1 MKKYFLFDLDG
12 TLTDPKEGITTCVQY
27 ALHSLGIEEP
37 DLDRLESFIGPPLK
51 DSFMEF
57 YGMDEEQA
65 QAAVKKYRERFNDKG
80 LYENEIY
87 PGIAPMLQMLSEK
100 GFRLAVASSKPTVF
114 VEKILEHFGI
124 RQYFKVVVGSELDGS
139 RTSKDQVVM
148 EALRQLFGA
157 KPILYHEVYM
167 IGDRRF
173 DVGGAR
179 AMKVESVGVTY
190 GYGGMEELREAHADY
205 IVESVEEL
213 REFLLRELCEVR
225 PKGFMGTL
233 GPMLFPFLLFLM
245 IRQAAS
251 YGAMWLAVTV
261 EPMVPQGLW
270 QWLYYR
276 EAATGELG
284 YTGNLGAVMSALS
297 YGVAGLAM
305 LPSARPVL
313 REAKKRM
320 ALSHLR
326 RERPRNYIIA
336 LLVSCCAVL
345 GLNLLF
351 DLTGIIDNSAAY
363 QAVAAGQLSASL
375 AVGLICYGIISPLAE
390 ELVFRGIVYNEL
402 KRSYRLPLAM
412 LISALLFGLYHMNP
426 VQGGYGFI
434 MGLLLA
440 YLYEYFGSFLWPVLV
455 HMLANSLAYIL
466 SNTSLSTTVIRS
478 WPAAIVCA
486 AVTIVGIKLLDF
498 DKKKLKGPVVE

>member
-173 DVGGAR
+173 DVEGAR

-276 EAATGELG
+276 AAATGELG

>member
-173 DVGGAR
+173 DVEGAR

-402 KRSYRLPLAM
+402 KRSYRLPLTM

>member
-139 RTSKDQVVM
+139 RTNKDQVVM

-173 DVGGAR
+173 DVEGAR

-402 KRSYRLPLAM
+402 KRNYRLPLAM

>member
-80 LYENEIY
+80 LFENEIY

-173 DVGGAR
+173 DVEGAR

-225 PKGFMGTL
+225 PKGFMGTI

-245 IRQAAS
+245 IWQAAS

>member
-173 DVGGAR
+173 DVEGAR

-225 PKGFMGTL
+225 PKGFMGTI

-261 EPMVPQGLW
+261 EPMVSQGLW

-345 GLNLLF
+345 GRNLLF

>member
-173 DVGGAR
+173 DVEGAR

-297 YGVAGLAM
+297 YGVAGRAM

>member
-80 LYENEIY
+80 LFENEIY

-173 DVGGAR
+173 DVEGAR

-225 PKGFMGTL
+225 PKGFMGTI

>member
-12 TLTDPKEGITTCVQY
+12 TLTDPKVGITSCVQY
-27 ALHSLGIEEP
+27 ALHSFGIEEP
-37 DLDRLESFIGPPLK
+37 DLDKLEPFIGPPLK

-65 QAAVKKYRERFNDKG
+65 RGAVEKYRERFKDKG

-87 PGIAPMLQMLSEK
+87 PGMASMLKLLSEK

-124 RQYFKVVVGSELDGS
+124 REYFKVVVGSELDGT
-139 RTSKDQVVM
+139 RTGKDQVVM

-157 KPILYHEVYM
+157 KPILYNEVYM

-173 DVGGAR
+173 DVEGAK

-225 PKGFMGTL
+225 PKGFMGAI

-276 EAATGELG
+276 EAETGELG

-297 YGVAGLAM
+297 YGVAGLAL
-305 LPSARPVL
+305 LPTARPVL

-336 LLVSCCAVL
+336 LLVSGCAVL

-375 AVGLICYGIISPLAE
+375 AVGLICYGIVSPLAE

-402 KRSYRLPLAM
+402 KRSYKLPLAM

-440 YLYEYFGSFLWPVLV
+440 YLYEYFGNFLWPALV
-455 HMLANSLAYIL
+455 HMLANCLAYIL
-466 SNTSLSTTVIRS
+466 SNTNLSATVIRS

-486 AVTIVGIKLLDF
+486 AVTIVGIKLLDL
-498 DKKKLKGPVVE
+498 DKRKLKGPVVE

>member
-37 DLDRLESFIGPPLK
+37 DLDKLESFIGPPLK

-173 DVGGAR
+173 DVEGAR

-225 PKGFMGTL
+225 PKGFMGTI

>member
-1 MKKYFLFDLDG
+1 MNKYFLFDLDG

-173 DVGGAR
+173 DVEGAR

-225 PKGFMGTL
+225 PKGFMGTI

-261 EPMVPQGLW
+261 EPMVSQGLW

>member
-12 TLTDPKEGITTCVQY
+12 TLTDPKVGITTCVQY
-27 ALHSLGIEEP
+27 ALHSFGIEEP
-37 DLDRLESFIGPPLK
+37 DTDKLKPFIGPPLK

-65 QAAVKKYRERFNDKG
+65 LKAVEKYRERFRDKG

-87 PGIAPMLQMLSEK
+87 PGMARMLKLLSDK

-124 RQYFKVVVGSELDGS
+124 RQYFKAVVGSELDGS
-139 RTSKDQVVM
+139 RTGKDQVVT
-148 EALRQLFGA
+148 EALHRLFGH
-157 KPILYHEVYM
+157 KPILYNEVYM
-167 IGDRRF
+167 IGDRCF
-173 DVGGAR
+173 DVEGAR
-179 AMKVESVGVTY
+179 AVKVESVGVTY
-190 GYGGMEELREAHADY
+190 GYGGMEELRKAHADY

-213 REFLLRELCEVR
+213 QEFLLRELCEVR
-225 PKGFMGTL
+225 PKGFMGVI

-251 YGAMWLAVTV
+251 YGAMWLAVTL

-276 EAATGELG
+276 EAGGGELG
-284 YTGNLGAVMSALS
+284 YTGNLGGIMSALS
-297 YGVAGLAM
+297 YAVAGAVL
-305 LPSARPVL
+305 LPTALPVL

-336 LLVSCCAVL
+336 LLVSICAVL

-351 DLTGIIDNSAAY
+351 DLTGITDSSAVY
-363 QAVAAGQLSASL
+363 RAVAERQLTASL
-375 AVGLICYGIISPLAE
+375 AVGLVCYGIVSPLAE
-390 ELVFRGIVYNEL
+390 ELVFRGILYNEL
-402 KRSYRLPLAM
+402 KRSYKLPLAM
-412 LISALLFGLYHMNP
+412 LVSALLFGLYHMNT
-426 VQGGYGFI
+426 VQGVYGFI
-434 MGLLLA
+434 MGLLLV

-455 HMLANSLAYIL
+455 HILANSLVYIL
-466 SNTSLSTTVIRS
+466 SNTGVATTFIHS
-478 WPAAIVCA
+478 WPFTVVCA

-498 DKKKLKGPVVE
+498 DKRKLKGPVVE

>member
-173 DVGGAR
+173 DVEGAR

-213 REFLLRELCEVR
+213 REFLNRLEEN
-225 PKGFMGTL
+225 
-233 GPMLFPFLLFLM
+233 
-245 IRQAAS
+245 A
-251 YGAMWLAVTV
+251 
-261 EPMVPQGLW
+261 
-270 QWLYYR
+270 
-276 EAATGELG
+276 GEG
-284 YTGNLGAVMSALS
+284 ET
-297 YGVAGLAM
+297 
-305 LPSARPVL
+305 R
-313 REAKKRM
+313 
-320 ALSHLR
+320 
-326 RERPRNYIIA
+326 
-336 LLVSCCAVL
+336 
-345 GLNLLF
+345 
-351 DLTGIIDNSAAY
+351 
-363 QAVAAGQLSASL
+363 
-375 AVGLICYGIISPLAE
+375 
-390 ELVFRGIVYNEL
+390 
-402 KRSYRLPLAM
+402 
-412 LISALLFGLYHMNP
+412 
-426 VQGGYGFI
+426 
-434 MGLLLA
+434 
-440 YLYEYFGSFLWPVLV
+440 
-455 HMLANSLAYIL
+455 
-466 SNTSLSTTVIRS
+466 
-478 WPAAIVCA
+478 
-486 AVTIVGIKLLDF
+486 
-498 DKKKLKGPVVE
+498 

>member
-27 ALHSLGIEEP
+27 VLHSLGIEEP

-173 DVGGAR
+173 DVEGAR

>member
-173 DVGGAR
+173 DVEGAR

-297 YGVAGLAM
+297 YGVAGLAT

>member
-12 TLTDPKEGITTCVQY
+12 TLTDPKVGITTCVQY

-37 DLDRLESFIGPPLK
+37 DLDRLEPFIGPPLK

-65 QAAVKKYRERFNDKG
+65 RRAVEKYRERFSDKG
-80 LYENEIY
+80 LFENEIY
-87 PGIAPMLQMLSEK
+87 PGMASMLKLLSEK

-114 VEKILEHFGI
+114 VEKILEHFDI
-124 RQYFKVVVGSELDGS
+124 RQYFRVVVGSELDGS
-139 RTSKDQVVM
+139 RTDKDQVVA
-148 EALRQLFGA
+148 EALRQLFGP
-157 KPILYHEVYM
+157 KPILYNEVYM

-173 DVGGAR
+173 DVEGAR
-179 AMKVESVGVTY
+179 AVKVESVGVAY

-213 REFLLRELCEVR
+213 QEFLLRELCEVR
-225 PKGFMGTL
+225 PKGFMGAI
-233 GPMLFPFLLFLM
+233 GPLLFPFLLFLM
-245 IRQAAS
+245 LRQAAS

-270 QWLYYR
+270 QWLYYY
-276 EAATGELG
+276 EAETGELG
-284 YTGNLGAVMSALS
+284 YTGNLGGIMSALS
-297 YGVAGLAM
+297 YAAAGLAL
-305 LPSARPVL
+305 LPTALPVL
-313 REAKKRM
+313 REARKRM

-336 LLVSCCAVL
+336 LLVSGCAVL

-375 AVGLICYGIISPLAE
+375 AVGLICYGVVSPLAE

-426 VQGGYGFI
+426 VQGVYGFI

-455 HMLANSLAYIL
+455 HMLANGLAYVM
-466 SNTSLSTTVIRS
+466 SNTNVTGTFIYG
-478 WPAAIVCA
+478 WPSAIVCA

-498 DKKKLKGPVVE
+498 DKRRLKGPVVE

>member
-173 DVGGAR
+173 DVEGAR

-313 REAKKRM
+313 RETKKRM

>member
-1 MKKYFLFDLDG
+1 
-12 TLTDPKEGITTCVQY
+12 
-27 ALHSLGIEEP
+27 
-37 DLDRLESFIGPPLK
+37 
-51 DSFMEF
+51 
-57 YGMDEEQA
+57 
-65 QAAVKKYRERFNDKG
+65 
-80 LYENEIY
+80 
-87 PGIAPMLQMLSEK
+87 
-100 GFRLAVASSKPTVF
+100 
-114 VEKILEHFGI
+114 
-124 RQYFKVVVGSELDGS
+124 
-139 RTSKDQVVM
+139 
-148 EALRQLFGA
+148 
-157 KPILYHEVYM
+157 M

-173 DVGGAR
+173 DVEGAR

>member
-12 TLTDPKEGITTCVQY
+12 TLTDPKVGITTCVQY
-27 ALHSLGIEEP
+27 ALHSFGIEEP
-37 DLDRLESFIGPPLK
+37 DLDKLEPFIGPPLK

-173 DVGGAR
+173 DVEGAR

-225 PKGFMGTL
+225 PKGFMGAI

-276 EAATGELG
+276 EAETGELG

-336 LLVSCCAVL
+336 LLVSGCAVL

-412 LISALLFGLYHMNP
+412 LISAMLFGLYHMNP
-426 VQGGYGFI
+426 IQGGYGFI

-478 WPAAIVCA
+478 WPTAIVCA
-486 AVTIVGIKLLDF
+486 AVTIVGIKVLDF

>member
-80 LYENEIY
+80 LFENEIY

-173 DVGGAR
+173 DVEGAR

-225 PKGFMGTL
+225 PKGFMGTI

-363 QAVAAGQLSASL
+363 QAVAANQLSASL

-498 DKKKLKGPVVE
+498 DKRS

>member
-1 MKKYFLFDLDG
+1 M
-12 TLTDPKEGITTCVQY
+12 
-27 ALHSLGIEEP
+27 
-37 DLDRLESFIGPPLK
+37 DRLESFIGPPLK

-173 DVGGAR
+173 DVEGAR

-225 PKGFMGTL
+225 PKGFMGTI

-326 RERPRNYIIA
+326 RERPRNYITA

>member
-173 DVGGAR
+173 DVEGAR

-345 GLNLLF
+345 GLNLLL

>member
-173 DVGGAR
+173 DVEGAR
-179 AMKVESVGVTY
+179 AMKVERVGVTY

>member
-37 DLDRLESFIGPPLK
+37 DLDKLESFIGPPLK

-173 DVGGAR
+173 DVEGAR

>member
-148 EALRQLFGA
+148 EALWQLFGA

-173 DVGGAR
+173 DVEGAR

-466 SNTSLSTTVIRS
+466 RNTSLSTTVIRS

>member
-173 DVGGAR
+173 DVEGAR

-225 PKGFMGTL
+225 PKGFMGTI

-261 EPMVPQGLW
+261 EPMVSQGLW

-320 ALSHLR
+320 VLSHLR

>member
-37 DLDRLESFIGPPLK
+37 DLDMLESFIGPPLK

-173 DVGGAR
+173 DVEGAR

-225 PKGFMGTL
+225 PKGFMGTI

>member
-37 DLDRLESFIGPPLK
+37 DLDRLETFIGPPLK

-65 QAAVKKYRERFNDKG
+65 QVAVKKYRERFNDKG

-173 DVGGAR
+173 DVEGAR

-284 YTGNLGAVMSALS
+284 YTGNLGAVMSVLS

>member
-12 TLTDPKEGITTCVQY
+12 TLTDPKVGITSCVQY
-27 ALHSLGIEEP
+27 ALHSFGIEEP
-37 DLDRLESFIGPPLK
+37 DLDKLEPFIGPPLK

-65 QAAVKKYRERFNDKG
+65 RGAVEKYRERFKDKG

-87 PGIAPMLQMLSEK
+87 PGMASMLKLLSEK

-124 RQYFKVVVGSELDGS
+124 REYFKVVVGSELDGT
-139 RTSKDQVVM
+139 RTGKDQVVM

-157 KPILYHEVYM
+157 KPILYNEVYM

-173 DVGGAR
+173 DVEGAK

-225 PKGFMGTL
+225 PKGFMGAI

-261 EPMVPQGLW
+261 EPMMPQGLW

-276 EAATGELG
+276 EAETGELG

-297 YGVAGLAM
+297 YGVAGLAL
-305 LPSARPVL
+305 LPTARPVL

-326 RERPRNYIIA
+326 RECPRNYIIA
-336 LLVSCCAVL
+336 LLVSGCAVL

-375 AVGLICYGIISPLAE
+375 AVGLICYGIVSPLAE

-402 KRSYRLPLAM
+402 KRSYKLPLAM

-440 YLYEYFGSFLWPVLV
+440 YLYEYFGNFLWPALV
-455 HMLANSLAYIL
+455 HMLANCLAYIL
-466 SNTSLSTTVIRS
+466 SNTNLSATVIRS

-486 AVTIVGIKLLDF
+486 AVTIVGIKLLDL
-498 DKKKLKGPVVE
+498 DKRKLKGPVVE

>member
-37 DLDRLESFIGPPLK
+37 DLDKLESFIGPPLK

-65 QAAVKKYRERFNDKG
+65 QAVVKKYRERFNDKG

-173 DVGGAR
+173 DVEGAR

-225 PKGFMGTL
+225 PKGFMGTI

-276 EAATGELG
+276 EVATGELG